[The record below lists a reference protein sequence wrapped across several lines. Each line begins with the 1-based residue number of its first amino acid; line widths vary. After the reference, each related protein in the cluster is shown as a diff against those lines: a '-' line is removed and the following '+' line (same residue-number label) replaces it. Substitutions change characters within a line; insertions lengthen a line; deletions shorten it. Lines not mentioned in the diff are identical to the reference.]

1 MDDSAQFFIPE
12 SFQAL
17 FGLPGRRRSASREH
31 ILERYEFCE
40 DLAQLLTETCKTL
53 QFRDGLSED
62 VVLER
67 VQRGLL
73 APGEAAQVNA
83 EEAQWVVRRIAE
95 LLDWPWA
102 GLPPESAPTPD

>member
-62 VVLER
+62 LVLER
-67 VQRGLL
+67 VQQGLL
-73 APGEAAQVNA
+73 APGEAAPVGA
-83 EEAQWVVRRIAE
+83 DEAQWVLRRTAE
-95 LLDWPWA
+95 LLEWPWE
-102 GLPPESAPTPD
+102 GGPPAPGPAAV